1 MGNERIFIFI
11 DGSNLDRA
19 VDSSFHRRINVQRLA
34 EKLVA
39 GRRLMKVHYYEAP
52 LLENVNP
59 RSFATQQTF
68 FASLRQNPFWGIRLG
83 RRVQRDREVT
93 CSECGK
99 VSKNITWEQ
108 KGVDTLLVLDLV
120 TLAIRNVYD
129 TAILVAGDQD
139 YIEPVL
145 QVKMLGK
152 IVENAFTLNAWAP
165 ALRNVVDNSIV
176 LDDRFLSDCWE

>member
-1 MGNERIFIFI
+1 M
-11 DGSNLDRA
+11 
-19 VDSSFHRRINVQRLA
+19 
-34 EKLVA
+34 
-39 GRRLMKVHYYEAP
+39 
-52 LLENVNP
+52 
-59 RSFATQQTF
+59 
-68 FASLRQNPFWGIRLG
+68 
-83 RRVQRDREVT
+83 QRDREVT

-176 LDDRFLSDCWE
+176 LDARFLSDCWE